1 MALTKH
7 KIGEFI
13 ELLDERNTDLKFC
26 ANDVRGVNNLKQLMP
41 TKSDLT
47 RRDLTKFQIVRP
59 GSFVFNHRTSRNG
72 SKFSIAYNDSELP
85 VICTED
91 YVVFR
96 VKSECT
102 QQIMDRW
109 LYLYFNR
116 PEFDRYAITNS
127 WGSSTEFF
135 NLADICDIDIDLPP
149 LEIQR
154 RYVAIYEAMRANQ
167 QTYEHGL
174 ENLKLTYEAIINE
187 YKHKSPI
194 MCMGDILQEIDHR
207 NVDGK
212 ITNVQGINI
221 YKQFMP
227 SVANTNGVNLSKYK
241 LVEKGQFAF
250 SGMQTGR
257 DKCIRIALYG
267 RDEQIIISPAYSVL
281 ELYTDKVLAEYV
293 MMWFSR
299 EEVDRLGWFMSDASI
314 RTNLDMES
322 FFEIAIPV
330 PPLDIQASI
339 VKIYDVYNARREIG
353 EQLKTQ
359 LRDICPIL
367 IKGAIDEA
375 RREAGHGKAKEV

>member
-1 MALTKH
+1 MALNKC
-7 KIGEFI
+7 KLGDCI
-13 ELLDERNTDLKFC
+13 ELYDRICGISNLT
-26 ANDVRGVNNLKQLMP
+26 ANDISGINKEKEFFEPSRQVGKDTTNYKIVPVRYFACNLMHVG
-41 TKSDLT
+41 
-47 RRDLTKFQIVRP
+47 RDRVLPIA
-59 GSFVFNHRTSRNG
+59 FNHTSKEKCV
-72 SKFSIAYNDSELP
+72 SPAY
-85 VICTED
+85 T
-91 YVVFR
+91 VFR
-96 VKSECT
+96 LKENDILLDTYFFMMLKSKE
-102 QQIMDRW
+102 R
-109 LYLYFNR
+109 
-116 PEFDRYAITNS
+116 DRYFWFHTDASIRDGMS
-127 WGSSTEFF
+127 
-135 NLADICDIDIDLPP
+135 LADFCD
-149 LEIQR
+149 LEFAVPSLQIQR
-154 RYVAIYEAMRANQ
+154 KYVAIYEAMRANQ

-241 LVEKGQFAF
+241 LVEKGQLAF

-322 FFEIAIPV
+322 FFEIPIPV

-353 EQLKTQ
+353 ERLKTQ

>member
-1 MALTKH
+1 MALTKY
-7 KIGEFI
+7 KLGDLI
-13 ELLDERNTDLKFC
+13 EPCDVRNNDLSYG
-26 ANDVRGVNNLKQLMP
+26 ADDVRGISTGKEFIATKANLDGVNLSSYKVVRKNQFAYVADTSRRGEKIALAFN
-41 TKSDLT
+41 KSDTILISSIYT
-47 RRDLTKFQIVRP
+47 VFQ
-59 GSFVFNHRTSRNG
+59 
-72 SKFSIAYNDSELP
+72 
-85 VICTED
+85 VINPDILC
-91 YVVFR
+91 
-96 VKSECT
+96 SG
-102 QQIMDRW
+102 
-109 LYLYFNR
+109 YLFMYFNR
-116 PEFDRYAITNS
+116 PEFDRFARFNS
-127 WGSSTEFF
+127 WGSARETFDWHDF
-135 NLADICDIDIDLPP
+135 ADIEITLPAIA
-149 LEIQR
+149 IQR
-154 RYVAIYEAMRANQ
+154 KYVAIYEAMRANQ

-221 YKQFMP
+221 SKQFMP

-359 LRDICPIL
+359 LKDICPIL

>member
-1 MALTKH
+1 MALTKL
-7 KIGEFI
+7 GDLL
-13 ELLDERNTDLKFC
+13 ELCEETNADL
-26 ANDVRGVNNLKQLMP
+26 ALSINDVRGMSVQKTFIS
-41 TKSDLT
+41 TKANMDGVSLSPYK
-47 RRDLTKFQIVRP
+47 LVRKDD
-59 GSFVFNHRTSRNG
+59 FAYVTVTSRN
-72 SKFSIAYNDSELP
+72 SNKITLAYNDADTTYLVSSS
-85 VICTED
+85 

-96 VKSECT
+96 VKAT
-102 QQIMDRW
+102 DILLPQ
-109 LYLYFNR
+109 YLFMYFNR
-116 PEFDRYAITNS
+116 PEFDRYARFGS
-127 WGSSTEFF
+127 WGSARETFSWEEM
-135 NLADICDIDIDLPP
+135 CDIDIDLPP

-154 RYVAIYEAMRANQ
+154 KYVAIYEAMRANQ

-241 LVEKGQFAF
+241 LVEKGQLAF

-322 FFEIAIPV
+322 FFEIPIPV

-353 EQLKTQ
+353 ERLKTQ

>member
-1 MALTKH
+1 MALTKL
-7 KIGEFI
+7 GDLL
-13 ELLDERNTDLKFC
+13 ELCEETNADL
-26 ANDVRGVNNLKQLMP
+26 ALSINDVRGMSVQKTFIS
-41 TKSDLT
+41 TKANMDGVSLSPYK
-47 RRDLTKFQIVRP
+47 LVRKDD
-59 GSFVFNHRTSRNG
+59 FAYVTVTSRN
-72 SKFSIAYNDSELP
+72 SNKITLAYNDADTTYLVSSS
-85 VICTED
+85 

-96 VKSECT
+96 VKAT
-102 QQIMDRW
+102 DILLPQ
-109 LYLYFNR
+109 YLFMYFNR
-116 PEFDRYAITNS
+116 PEFDRYARFGS
-127 WGSSTEFF
+127 WGSARETFSWEEM
-135 NLADICDIDIDLPP
+135 CDIDIDLPP

-154 RYVAIYEAMRANQ
+154 RYVALYEAMRANQ

-221 YKQFMP
+221 SKQFMP

>member
-1 MALTKH
+1 MALTKL
-7 KIGEFI
+7 GDLL
-13 ELLDERNTDLKFC
+13 ELCEETNADL
-26 ANDVRGVNNLKQLMP
+26 ALSINDVRGMSVQKTFIS
-41 TKSDLT
+41 TKANMDGVSLSPYK
-47 RRDLTKFQIVRP
+47 LVRKDD
-59 GSFVFNHRTSRNG
+59 FAYVTVTSRN
-72 SKFSIAYNDSELP
+72 SNKITLAYNDADTTYLVSSS
-85 VICTED
+85 

-96 VKSECT
+96 VKAT
-102 QQIMDRW
+102 DILLPQ
-109 LYLYFNR
+109 YLFMYFNR
-116 PEFDRYAITNS
+116 PEFDRYARFGS
-127 WGSSTEFF
+127 WGSARETFSWEEM
-135 NLADICDIDIDLPP
+135 CDIKIDLPP

-154 RYVAIYEAMRANQ
+154 KYVAIYEAMRANQ

-241 LVEKGQFAF
+241 LVEKGQLAF

-322 FFEIAIPV
+322 FFEIPIPV

-353 EQLKTQ
+353 ERLKTQ